1 MGFRTLDALSGL
13 LGIPVMQLKFKALVG
28 EGHVGREKVILMK
41 PQTYMNNS
49 GEALREAV
57 AYYKVEPENILVIY
71 DDTDIPVGTI
81 RMRPSGSSGSHNGMK
96 SVIYQL
102 QTDQFP
108 RLRVGIGDKGR
119 LDMRDFVLSRFS
131 DSDQALIDKAI
142 EQAALA
148 ARCYITDGVQ
158 KAMADYNTRK
168 EKPPKHKKPAAEAA
182 EETALPAETTENDN

>member
-131 DSDQALIDKAI
+131 DSDQELIEKAI

-168 EKPPKHKKPAAEAA
+168 EKPPKHKKPAPEAA
-182 EETALPAETTENDN
+182 EETARPVETTENDN